1 MAARAVIRFAAILVA
16 ATTIV
21 AVPASAQTNDPNAGR
36 ADCTDAAGAAAADC
50 PKDGNKAKG
59 GAGES
64 GAVTLPALIV
74 DLFPNPPAPVAPVPT
89 PRPSAPPA
97 DTQA

>member
-50 PKDGNKAKG
+50 PKDGNEANVG
-59 GAGES
+59 GEP

-74 DLFPNPPAPVAPVPT
+74 DLFPNPP
-89 PRPSAPPA
+89 
-97 DTQA
+97 